1 MQARVTE
8 VWSEYRGAVD
18 DLYPPAEGRALLVD
32 PDSNRLDALVEQ
44 SERVRALLFELLA
57 ANRGDEREELETA
70 AYAAAAIDVR
80 IGADVLVAFFPEEGP
95 EQGFEVPGALEE
107 GPPLEDEEALSM
119 ADLLAG
125 ADRAFGLD
133 QAIGGA
139 EAGDAYAPARAEQ
152 AIDELVEA
160 GAEGAGSFAG
170 GIFSAGVMAGAS
182 GLFEALNGLDW
193 LRERANEIGGRL
205 KRGLKLIELGL
216 RKLAATVG
224 VGQLVELA
232 SDLLLIPL
240 ENFIWQPV
248 EPVGERAVRWAVRS
262 SRASQ
267 TTASALRLRDAPP
280 SPGKFDA
287 ALRKLCN
294 GFAGNMRWA
303 KRINW
308 GLAIAVPVLGALT
321 AGVAPGAVL
330 GVLCVGVVVCLCN
343 LADRLDT
350 LPGLDWVPG
359 VPSIAANC
367 R

>member
-1 MQARVTE
+1 MQPRVTD
-8 VWSEYRGAVD
+8 VWSEYRSAVD
-18 DLYPPAEGRALLVD
+18 GLFPPAEGRPLLVD
-32 PDSNRLDALVEQ
+32 PDSSRLDALVEQ

-70 AYAAAAIDVR
+70 AYAAAAVDVR

-95 EQGFEVPGALEE
+95 AQGYEVPASLEE
-107 GPPLEDEEALSM
+107 RPPLEGEAPSM

-133 QAIGGA
+133 RPIGGSA
-139 EAGDAYAPARAEQ
+139 PGVPQGPARAEL

-170 GIFSAGVMAGAS
+170 SVFSAGVMAGAS
-182 GLFEALNGLDW
+182 GLFEALDGLDW
-193 LRERANEIGGRL
+193 LRERAHEVGGRL

-240 ENFIWQPV
+240 ENFFWRPV
-248 EPVGERAVRWAVRS
+248 EPVNERAVRWAVRS

-267 TTASALRLRDAPP
+267 MSASALQLRKTPP
-280 SPGKFDA
+280 SPRAFDSE
-287 ALRKLCN
+287 LRKLCA

-359 VPSIAANC
+359 VPSIAAGC